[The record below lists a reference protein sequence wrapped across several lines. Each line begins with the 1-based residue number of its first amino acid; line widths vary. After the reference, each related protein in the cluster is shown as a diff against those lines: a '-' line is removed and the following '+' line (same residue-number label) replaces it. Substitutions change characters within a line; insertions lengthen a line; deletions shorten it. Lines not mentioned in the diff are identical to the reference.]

1 MSNIHEEEAL
11 GKAYDSRLM
20 RRLLGYLQ
28 PYKWRVIMAL
38 ALVAIVT
45 PLELA
50 PPILFQR
57 AIDVYLVPGV
67 KGVVDPDKAWHGVM
81 MIAVIYLS
89 VLVFDFVAQYLQL
102 RIMQRV
108 GQQTM
113 YDMRKEIFGH
123 MQRLPMSYFDR
134 NPVGRLMTRVTT
146 DVDALNDLFAAGVV
160 TMINDLF
167 LLVVMAGVLIKI
179 DYKLALDAMAV
190 LPFILIV
197 TLIFRKYV
205 RDANRKIRTAIARIN
220 SFLQEYI
227 SGMAVV
233 QLFNREKK
241 AQEEFIRRN
250 KANMLAWRDAIL
262 AYALFYPAVEFLSF
276 ATISLIYWAGGNR
289 VLTHTLTLGILVE
302 FTMFAQRFFR
312 PIQDLSEKF
321 NILQSAMAA
330 SERIFKL
337 LDEPITIESGK
348 DAKRLTGARGEI
360 EFKNVWFSYRN
371 VENPSDEDWVLRDV
385 SFRMEPGQTFAI
397 VGHTGAG
404 KTTLIS
410 LLLRF
415 YDIQRGQILLD
426 GVDIRLLDL
435 QELRRQFGIVLQDPF
450 LFTGTIESNVR
461 LGTPGITRK
470 EVEQALREI
479 GLGEFIESLANGVN
493 TEVNERGSTLSV
505 GQRQLISFAR
515 ALAHNPRFLI
525 LDEATSSV
533 DTKTELLIREAL
545 DRLLSGRTAL
555 VIAHRLSTIQ
565 HADRIL
571 VFHKGRLREEGAHQE
586 LLLQRGI
593 YYRLYQLQYK
603 EQELPGSSGDATL
616 HGGPAIL
623 PTPTPASD

>member
-1 MSNIHEEEAL
+1 MSTGHEEEAL

-20 RRLLGYLQ
+20 KRLLEYLR
-28 PYKWRVIMAL
+28 PYRWRVILAL

-57 AIDVYLVPGV
+57 VIDRFLVPGAS
-67 KGVVDPDKAWHGVM
+67 GRIPMTTAWHGV
-81 MIAVIYLS
+81 ILISVVYLG
-89 VLVFDFVAQYLQL
+89 VLIFDFLAQYIQI

-113 YDMRKEIFGH
+113 YDMRTEVFGH
-123 MQRLPMSYFDR
+123 LQRLPMNYFDR

-160 TMINDLF
+160 TMINDFF
-167 LLVVMAGVLIKI
+167 LLAVMACLLFWI
-179 DYKLALDAMAV
+179 DKRLALDTMLV
-190 LPFILIV
+190 LPFILVV

-205 RDANRKIRTAIARIN
+205 REANRQIRTAIARIN

-227 SGMAVV
+227 SGMSVV
-233 QLFNREKK
+233 QLFNREMK
-241 AQEEFIRRN
+241 AREEFSKRN
-250 KANMLAWRDAIL
+250 KDNMLAWRDAIL

-276 ATISLIYWAGGNR
+276 ATIALIYWSGGNR
-289 VLTHTLTLGILVE
+289 ILSHALSLGVLIE

-337 LDEPITIESGK
+337 LDEPITI
-348 DAKRLTGARGEI
+348 DTNPNAQIQVAPRGEI
-360 EFKNVWFSYRN
+360 EFRNVWFSYRN
-371 VENPSDEDWVLRDV
+371 VGEPQDEDWVLRDV
-385 SFRMEPGQTFAI
+385 SFRVEPGQNFAI

-426 GVDIRLLDL
+426 GVDIRLLNM
-435 QELRRQFGIVLQDPF
+435 QELRKNFGIVLQDPF
-450 LFTGTIESNVR
+450 LFTGTLESNVR
-461 LGTPGITRK
+461 LGTPGITAEAVEHALQ
-470 EVEQALREI
+470 EV
-479 GLGEFIESLANGVN
+479 GLGDYLKGLPEGLAS
-493 TEVNERGSTLSV
+493 EVNERGSTLSV

-533 DTKTELLIREAL
+533 DTKTESQIREAL

-571 VFHKGRLREEGAHQE
+571 VFHKGRLREQGAHQD
-586 LLLQRGI
+586 LLAQRGI

-603 EQELPGSSGDATL
+603 EQELHDANGNHRAAGTT
-616 HGGPAIL
+616 PF
-623 PTPTPASD
+623 PTPLPASD

>member
-1 MSNIHEEEAL
+1 MSNPHEEEAL

-20 RRLLGYLQ
+20 RRLLQYMK
-28 PYKWRVIMAL
+28 PYKWRVVL
-38 ALVAIVT
+38 ALVMVAIVT

-50 PPILFQR
+50 PPLIFR
-57 AIDVYLVPGV
+57 KGIDSYFVPEL
-67 KGVVDPDKAWHGVM
+67 KGLITEASAWSG
-81 MIAVIYLS
+81 IGWLS
-89 VLVFDFVAQYLQL
+89 LLLLAVLVFDFLAQYIQI

-113 YDMRKEIFGH
+113 YDMRGEIFSH

-134 NPVGRLMTRVTT
+134 NPVGRLVTRVTT

-160 TMINDLF
+160 TMINDFF
-167 LLVVMAGVLIKI
+167 LLVVMAGLLFKI
-179 DYKLALDAMAV
+179 DRRLALDTLAV
-190 LPFILIV
+190 LPGILIV
-197 TLIFRKYV
+197 TMIFRKFV
-205 RDANRKIRTAIARIN
+205 RDANRRIRTAIARIN
-220 SFLQEYI
+220 AFLQEYI
-227 SGMAVV
+227 SGMSVV
-233 QLFNREKK
+233 QLFNRERK
-241 AQEEFIRRN
+241 AVEEFEKRN
-250 KANMLAWRDAIL
+250 RDNMLAWRDAIL

-276 ATISLIYWAGGNR
+276 ATIALIYWSGGNR
-289 VLTHTLTLGILVE
+289 ILSGGLTLGVLTA

-337 LDEPITIESGK
+337 LDEPLLVES
-348 DAKRLTGARGEI
+348 DPNAIPLDHPRGEI
-360 EFKNVWFSYRN
+360 EFRNVWFSYRN
-371 VENPSDEDWVLRDV
+371 VAEPAEEDWILRDV
-385 SFRMEPGQTFAI
+385 SFRVVPGQTIAI

-426 GVDIRLLDL
+426 GKDIRLIEL
-435 QELRRQFGIVLQDPF
+435 QDLRRQFGIVLQDPF
-450 LFTGTIESNVR
+450 LFTGTIETNIR
-461 LGTPGITRK
+461 LGTPGIDRPT
-470 EVEQALREI
+470 VERAVEEI
-479 GLGEFIESLANGVN
+479 GLGEFIRSLPEGVGAS
-493 TEVNERGSTLSV
+493 VNERGSTLSV
-505 GQRQLISFAR
+505 GQRQLINFAR

-533 DTKTELLIREAL
+533 DTKTEMLIREAL
-545 DRLLSGRTAL
+545 NRLLSGRTAL

-571 VFHKGRLREEGAHQE
+571 VFHKGRLREQGAHQE
-586 LLLQRGI
+586 LLAQRGI

-603 EQELPGSSGDATL
+603 DQELHLPIEANGSAEPSVL
-616 HGGPAIL
+616 
-623 PTPTPASD
+623 PASD